1 MHPVR
6 GAGLGR
12 RRRFLYHKSQA
23 VRPAGKRLRESD
35 SAEGFVGVCQWVTGG
50 LALGM
55 GAEMDGSLQVFTPP
69 WSPKGGNHPS
79 AVAGAAR
86 HCSGQP
92 DGAARFNSLCIILNA

>member
-1 MHPVR
+1 M
-6 GAGLGR
+6 
-12 RRRFLYHKSQA
+12 YHKSQA

-69 WSPKGGNHPS
+69 WSLKGGIIQVLWP
-79 AVAGAAR
+79 VLPDIAADSPTAR
-86 HCSGQP
+86 RRSGT
-92 DGAARFNSLCIILNA
+92 

>member
-35 SAEGFVGVCQWVTGG
+35 SAEGFVVVCQWVTGG

-55 GAEMDGSLQVFTPP
+55 EAEMDGGLCFFNPP
-69 WSPKGGNHPS
+69 LAPRKGGIIQVPWPVS
-79 AVAGAAR
+79 AG

-92 DGAARFNSLCIILNA
+92 DGAAAGER